1 MSRVAII
8 GGLVLMLF
16 SSSAVASVAM
26 LLLGEDDTLKKTT
39 EEAEAAKAAA
49 DAEAAAKAAA
59 DAEAAAKAAADA
71 AAKAAAPTAP
81 TAPKKVDCGAW
92 GSRDLCEE
100 NATDCKWDS
109 YNPGW
114 KCIPIT
120 QSLTPTPVTGSCKY
134 PDNSK
139 TRSLE
144 HWAGIE
150 LSDIAKQRCGA
161 ADKDKCLSSFR
172 IFNDSDVTWNLYN
185 KGYKDQQYNDLCLWT
200 Y

>member
-39 EEAEAAKAAA
+39 EEAE
-49 DAEAAAKAAA
+49 AAKAAA